1 MSVEV
6 DDFMAKRRE
15 YLDHEI
21 VVKKLAD
28 ALQKALQKINETLR
42 HVQVSPGSD
51 TLEALAADILAD
63 ARPTAHQFSSALSQL
78 YQLRHELVNAWR
90 RIPYQQQQDY
100 LDYKPDTEPWMND
113 RYKSN

>member
-21 VVKKLAD
+21 VVKKLAE
-28 ALQKALQKINETLR
+28 KINETLR

-78 YQLRHELVNAWR
+78 YQLRDELGNAWR

-100 LDYKPDTEPWMND
+100 LDYKPETEPWSIG
-113 RYKSN
+113 RR